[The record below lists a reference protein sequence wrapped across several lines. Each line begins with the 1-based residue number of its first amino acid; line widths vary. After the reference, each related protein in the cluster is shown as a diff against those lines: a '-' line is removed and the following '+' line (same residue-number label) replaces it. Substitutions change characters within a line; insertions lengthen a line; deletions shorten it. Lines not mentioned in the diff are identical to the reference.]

1 MLSSRARLCSVQLP
15 PKTRREKFF
24 AAVKLGFRT
33 APTGFLS
40 LRNLRVSDSIIMATS
55 SSSLSRPSKRRRENQ
70 DEIELEEPKDSAAT
84 ATATAVESSPNGAE
98 TEEKKMSPVVVFA
111 HGAGAP
117 SSSDWMIRSS
127 SLFSYIQVFSCKCV

>member
-1 MLSSRARLCSVQLP
+1 MLSSCARLCSVQFP

-24 AAVKLGFRT
+24 AAVKLGFGT

-55 SSSLSRPSKRRRENQ
+55 SSPSRPSKRRRENQ
-70 DEIELEEPKDSAAT
+70 DEIELEEPKDST
-84 ATATAVESSPNGAE
+84 ATATTVQRSPNGTE
-98 TEEKKMSPVVVFA
+98 TEGKKMSPVVVFA

-127 SLFSYIQVFSCKCV
+127 SSLNIQVFACKCV

>member
-33 APTGFLS
+33 APTGSLS
-40 LRNLRVSDSIIMATS
+40 LRNLRVSHSIIMATS
-55 SSSLSRPSKRRRENQ
+55 SSPSRPSKRRRENQ

-84 ATATAVESSPNGAE
+84 ATATTVESSPNGAE